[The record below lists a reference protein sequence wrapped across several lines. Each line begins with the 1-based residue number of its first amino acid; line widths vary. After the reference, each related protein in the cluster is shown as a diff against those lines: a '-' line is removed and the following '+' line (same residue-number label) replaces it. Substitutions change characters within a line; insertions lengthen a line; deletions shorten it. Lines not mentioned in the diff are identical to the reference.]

1 MARLDWKAL
10 KDKVKQATDVVS
22 ELAKDASQKA
32 VEAWNS
38 EEGMKLRSGVKQIAD
53 SAVELAQEASQK
65 AKDTWN
71 SEENLKLRAGVKQI
85 ADSAVELAQE
95 ASQKAVEV
103 WNSEES
109 MKLREGVMAGID
121 SVKDTSLDIAQ
132 KASDVWNS
140 ENVVLF
146 RGKSQKALKVISG
159 IQAVED
165 RKKSIQTREEADLL
179 KAEIESTN
187 EAIREDLN
195 ETLEDFGRYRLES
208 LKESVG
214 RFLHCL
220 EQMNQKAKGKEY
232 EFLNAIDIKTEEVK
246 EMATIEMSASDALR
260 TLAVGGGFAAVG
272 LMGTPV
278 AVTAAVT
285 AMASASTG
293 VAISSLSGAAASNAV
308 LAWLGGGAISAG
320 GGGVAAGTVVLGAVT
335 ATATI
340 GLAVVAVGTLA
351 SRFYAKK
358 NTEAEA
364 YLAEVKLWAEQT
376 QASWTVLEGVK
387 KRINELHDVTTE
399 LVGRCRTE
407 LEKLEMIIPVFDNGN
422 QDHVKTF
429 QQCALLAKSMSE
441 LATTPILDAEGN
453 INQQAGIIVAKT
465 QKVLNSSL

>member
-71 SEENLKLRAGVKQI
+71 SEENLKLRAGVMQI

-109 MKLREGVMAGID
+109 MKLREGVMAGFD

-146 RGKSQKALKVISG
+146 RGKSQKSLKVISG

-195 ETLEDFGRYRLES
+195 ETLEDFGKYRLES
-208 LKESVG
+208 LKDSVG

-220 EQMNQKAKGKEY
+220 ERMNQKSKGKEY
-232 EFLNAIDIKTEEVK
+232 EFLTEIDIQAEEIK
-246 EMATIEMSASDALR
+246 EMKTIDMGASDALR

-308 LAWLGGGAISAG
+308 LAWLGGGAVAAHG
-320 GGGVAAGTVVLGAVT
+320 GGIAAGTVVLGAIT

-376 QASWTVLEGVK
+376 QAGWTVLAGVK
-387 KRINELHDVTTE
+387 TRINELHDVTAE
-399 LVGRCRTE
+399 LVERCRTE
-407 LEKLEMIIPVFDNGN
+407 LDKLEAIIPVFDNAN
-422 QDHVKTF
+422 SEHVKTF

-441 LATTPILDAEGN
+441 LAMTPVLDEEGN
-453 INQQAGIIVAKT
+453 ISQQSGVIVAKT

>member
-1 MARLDWKAL
+1 MARLGWNSL

-22 ELAKDASQKA
+22 ELAKEASQKA

-38 EEGMKLRSGVKQIAD
+38 EEGMKLREGVKQIAD
-53 SAVELAQEASQK
+53 S
-65 AKDTWN
+65 T
-71 SEENLKLRAGVKQI
+71 
-85 ADSAVELAQE
+85 VELAQE

-109 MKLREGVMAGID
+109 MKVRKGVMVGVD
-121 SVKDTSLDIAQ
+121 CVKDTSQNIAQ

-146 RGKSQKALKVISG
+146 RGKSQKALKVICG

-165 RKKSIQTREEADLL
+165 RKKSIHTREEADLL

-195 ETLEDFGRYRLES
+195 ETLENFGRYRLES

-272 LMGTPV
+272 LMGTPALV
-278 AVTAAVT
+278 TTAVTAFAT
-285 AMASASTG
+285 ASTG
-293 VAISSLSGAAASNAV
+293 TAISSLSGAAASNAV
-308 LAWLGGGAISAG
+308 LAWLGGGALAAE
-320 GGGVAAGTVVLGAVT
+320 GGGVALGTIVMGAIT
-335 ATATI
+335 ATATV
-340 GLAVVAVGTLA
+340 GLAAVAVGTLA

-376 QASWTVLEGVK
+376 QASWTILEGVK

-399 LVGRCRTE
+399 LVGRCRAE
-407 LEKLEMIIPVFDNGN
+407 LEKLEMIIPIFDNGN

-453 INQQAGIIVAKT
+453 INQQTGVIVAKT

>member
-1 MARLDWKAL
+1 MARLDWNSL
-10 KDKVKQATDVVS
+10 KSKVKQATGNVTD
-22 ELAKDASQKA
+22 LAKEASQKA

-38 EEGMKLRSGVKQIAD
+38 EDALKLRKEVSSGLDNVKD
-53 SAVELAQEASQK
+53 TVSQK
-65 AKDTWN
+65 ATELWN
-71 SEENLKLRAGVKQI
+71 SEDAMR
-85 ADSAVELAQE
+85 
-95 ASQKAVEV
+95 
-103 WNSEES
+103 
-109 MKLREGVMAGID
+109 LREGVISSID
-121 SVKDTSLDIAQ
+121 CVKETSLDVAQ

-140 ENVVLF
+140 ENVIKF

-165 RKKSIQTREEADLL
+165 RKKSIHTREEADLL

-195 ETLEDFGRYRLES
+195 ETLEDFGKYRLES
-208 LKESVG
+208 LKDSVG

-220 EQMNQKAKGKEY
+220 ERMNQKSKGKEY
-232 EFLNAIDIKTEEVK
+232 EFLTEIDIQAEEIK
-246 EMATIEMSASDALR
+246 EMKTIDMGASDALR

-320 GGGVAAGTVVLGAVT
+320 GGGIAAGTVVLGAVT

-376 QASWTVLEGVK
+376 QAGWTVLAGVK
-387 KRINELHDVTTE
+387 ARINELHDVTAE
-399 LVGRCRTE
+399 LVERCRTE
-407 LEKLEMIIPVFDNGN
+407 LDKLEAIIPVFDNAN
-422 QDHVKTF
+422 SEHVKTF

-441 LATTPILDAEGN
+441 LAMTPVLDEEGN
-453 INQQAGIIVAKT
+453 ISQQSGVIVAKT

>member
-22 ELAKDASQKA
+22 ELVKDASQKA

-53 SAVELAQEASQK
+53 SAVDLAQEASQK

-109 MKLREGVMAGID
+109 MKVRKGVMVGVD
-121 SVKDTSLDIAQ
+121 CVKDTSQNIAQ

-146 RGKSQKALKVISG
+146 RGKSQKALKVICG

-165 RKKSIQTREEADLL
+165 RKKSIHTREEADLL

-272 LMGTPV
+272 LMGTPALV
-278 AVTAAVT
+278 TTAVTAFAT
-285 AMASASTG
+285 ASTG
-293 VAISSLSGAAASNAV
+293 TAISSLSGAAASNAV
-308 LAWLGGGAISAG
+308 LAWLGGGALAAE
-320 GGGVAAGTVVLGAVT
+320 GGGVALGTIVMGAIT
-335 ATATI
+335 ATATV
-340 GLAVVAVGTLA
+340 GLAAVAVGTLA

-376 QASWTVLEGVK
+376 QAGWTVLAGVK
-387 KRINELHDVTTE
+387 ARINELHDVTAE
-399 LVGRCRTE
+399 LVERCRTE

-441 LATTPILDAEGN
+441 LAMTPVLDEEGN
-453 INQQAGIIVAKT
+453 ISQQSGVIVAKT

>member
-1 MARLDWKAL
+1 MARLDWNSL
-10 KDKVKQATDVVS
+10 KSKVKQAAGNVTD
-22 ELAKDASQKA
+22 LAKEASQKA
-32 VEAWNS
+32 VEAWDS
-38 EEGMKLRSGVKQIAD
+38 EDALKLRKEVSSGIDNVKD
-53 SAVELAQEASQK
+53 TVSQK
-65 AKDTWN
+65 ATELWN
-71 SEENLKLRAGVKQI
+71 SEDAMR
-85 ADSAVELAQE
+85 
-95 ASQKAVEV
+95 
-103 WNSEES
+103 
-109 MKLREGVMAGID
+109 LREKLVAGAD
-121 SVKDTSLDIAQ
+121 CVRETSLDVAQ
-132 KASDVWNS
+132 KASDVWNN
-140 ENVVLF
+140 ENVIKF

-165 RKKSIQTREEADLL
+165 RKKSIHTREEADLL

-246 EMATIEMSASDALR
+246 EMKTIDMGASDALR

-320 GGGVAAGTVVLGAVT
+320 GGGIAAGTVVLGAVT

-376 QASWTVLEGVK
+376 QAGWTVLAGVK
-387 KRINELHDVTTE
+387 TRINELHDVTAE
-399 LVGRCRTE
+399 LVERCRTE
-407 LEKLEMIIPVFDNGN
+407 LDKLEAIIPVFDNAN
-422 QDHVKTF
+422 SEHVKTF

-441 LATTPILDAEGN
+441 LAMTPVLDEEGN
-453 INQQAGIIVAKT
+453 ISQQSGVIVAKT

>member
-1 MARLDWKAL
+1 MARLDWNSL
-10 KDKVKQATDVVS
+10 KSKVQQAADNVT
-22 ELAKDASQKA
+22 ELAKEASQKA

-38 EEGMKLRSGVKQIAD
+38 EDA
-53 SAVELAQEASQK
+53 
-65 AKDTWN
+65 
-71 SEENLKLRAGVKQI
+71 LKLRKEVKSSIDNAKEAIDQKTT
-85 ADSAVELAQE
+85 EL
-95 ASQKAVEV
+95 
-103 WNSEES
+103 WNSDEAI
-109 MKLREGVMAGID
+109 KLRERLMTSVDGV
-121 SVKDTSLDIAQ
+121 KETSLEVAQ

-140 ENVVLF
+140 ENVIRF

-179 KAEIESTN
+179 KTEIESTN

-195 ETLEDFGRYRLES
+195 ETLEGFGKYRLES
-208 LKESVG
+208 LRDSVG

-220 EQMNQKAKGKEY
+220 EKMNQKSKGKEY
-232 EFLNAIDIKTEEVK
+232 EFLTEIDIQAEEIK
-246 EMATIEMSASDALR
+246 EMETVDMGASDALR

-278 AVTAAVT
+278 VVTTAVT

-320 GGGVAAGTVVLGAVT
+320 GGGIAAGTVVLGAVT

-376 QASWTVLEGVK
+376 QASWTVLAGVK
-387 KRINELHDVTTE
+387 TRINELHEVTAE
-399 LVGRCRTE
+399 LVERCRTE
-407 LEKLEMIIPVFDNGN
+407 LDKLEAIIPIFDNDN
-422 QDHVKTF
+422 SEHVKTF

-441 LATTPILDAEGN
+441 LAMTPILDEDGN
-453 INQQAGIIVAKT
+453 ISQQSGVIVTKT

>member
-1 MARLDWKAL
+1 MARLDWKSL
-10 KDKVKQATDVVS
+10 KDKVRQAADNVS
-22 ELAKDASQKA
+22 ELAKETSK
-32 VEAWNS
+32 
-38 EEGMKLRSGVKQIAD
+38 
-53 SAVELAQEASQK
+53 
-65 AKDTWN
+65 
-71 SEENLKLRAGVKQI
+71 
-85 ADSAVELAQE
+85 
-95 ASQKAVEV
+95 KAVEV
-103 WNSEES
+103 WNSEDAL
-109 MKLREGVMAGID
+109 KLREEVKSSIDNAKETIGQKTTELWNSEETIRLRERLMASVDGVRE
-121 SVKDTSLDIAQ
+121 TSLDVAQ

-140 ENVVLF
+140 EDVIKF

-165 RKKSIQTREEADLL
+165 RKKSIHTREEADLL

-195 ETLEDFGRYRLES
+195 ETLEVFGKYRLES
-208 LKESVG
+208 LKDSVG

-220 EQMNQKAKGKEY
+220 ERMNQKSKGKEY
-232 EFLNAIDIKTEEVK
+232 EFLTEIDIQAEEIK
-246 EMATIEMSASDALR
+246 EMETVDMGASDALR

-278 AVTAAVT
+278 VVTTAVT

-320 GGGVAAGTVVLGAVT
+320 GGGIAAGTVVLGAVT

-376 QASWTVLEGVK
+376 QASWTVVAGVK
-387 KRINELHDVTTE
+387 TRINELHEVTAE
-399 LVGRCRTE
+399 LVERCRTE
-407 LEKLEMIIPVFDNGN
+407 LDKLEAIIPIFDNDN
-422 QDHVKTF
+422 SEHVKTF

-441 LATTPILDAEGN
+441 LAMTPVLDEDGN
-453 INQQAGIIVAKT
+453 ISQQSGVIVAKT

>member
-1 MARLDWKAL
+1 MARLGWNSL

-22 ELAKDASQKA
+22 ELAKEASQKA

-38 EEGMKLRSGVKQIAD
+38 EEGMKLREGVKQIAD
-53 SAVELAQEASQK
+53 S
-65 AKDTWN
+65 T
-71 SEENLKLRAGVKQI
+71 
-85 ADSAVELAQE
+85 VELAQE

-109 MKLREGVMAGID
+109 MKVRKGVMVGVD
-121 SVKDTSLDIAQ
+121 CVKDTSQNIAQ

-146 RGKSQKALKVISG
+146 RGKSQKALKVICG

-165 RKKSIQTREEADLL
+165 RKKSIHTREEADLL

-195 ETLEDFGRYRLES
+195 ETLENFGRYRLES

-272 LMGTPV
+272 LMETPALV
-278 AVTAAVT
+278 TTAVTAFAT
-285 AMASASTG
+285 ASTG
-293 VAISSLSGAAASNAV
+293 TAISSLSGAAASNAV
-308 LAWLGGGAISAG
+308 LAWLGGGALAAE
-320 GGGVAAGTVVLGAVT
+320 GGGVALGTIVMGAIT
-335 ATATI
+335 ATATV
-340 GLAVVAVGTLA
+340 GLAAVAVGTLA

-376 QASWTVLEGVK
+376 QASWTILEGVK

-399 LVGRCRTE
+399 LVGRCRAE
-407 LEKLEMIIPVFDNGN
+407 LEKLEMIIPIFDNGN

-453 INQQAGIIVAKT
+453 INQQTGVIVAKT

>member
-1 MARLDWKAL
+1 MARLDWNSL
-10 KDKVKQATDVVS
+10 KSKVRQAANNVT
-22 ELAKDASQKA
+22 ELAKEASQKA

-38 EEGMKLRSGVKQIAD
+38 EDALKLCEEVKSSIDNAKETIGQKTT
-53 SAVELAQEASQK
+53 EL
-65 AKDTWN
+65 WN
-71 SEENLKLRAGVKQI
+71 S
-85 ADSAVELAQE
+85 DE
-95 ASQKAVEV
+95 AI
-103 WNSEES
+103 
-109 MKLREGVMAGID
+109 KLRERLMTSVDGV
-121 SVKDTSLDIAQ
+121 KETSLEVAQ

-140 ENVVLF
+140 ENVVRF

-179 KAEIESTN
+179 KTEIESTN

-195 ETLEDFGRYRLES
+195 ETLEGFGKYRLES
-208 LKESVG
+208 LRDSVG

-220 EQMNQKAKGKEY
+220 EKMNQKSKGKEY
-232 EFLNAIDIKTEEVK
+232 EFLTEIDIQAEEIK
-246 EMATIEMSASDALR
+246 EMETVDMGASDALR

-278 AVTAAVT
+278 VVTTAVT

-320 GGGVAAGTVVLGAVT
+320 GGGIAAGTVVLGAVT

-376 QASWTVLEGVK
+376 QASWTVLAGVK
-387 KRINELHDVTTE
+387 TRINELHEVTAE
-399 LVGRCRTE
+399 LVERCRTE
-407 LEKLEMIIPVFDNGN
+407 LDKLEAIIPIFDNDN
-422 QDHVKTF
+422 SEHVKTF

-441 LATTPILDAEGN
+441 LAMTPILDEDGN
-453 INQQAGIIVAKT
+453 ISQQSGVIVTKT

>member
-10 KDKVKQATDVVS
+10 KDKVKQATDVVP
-22 ELAKDASQKA
+22 ELAKEASQKA

-38 EEGMKLRSGVKQIAD
+38 EDALKLRKEVSSGLDNVKD
-53 SAVELAQEASQK
+53 TVSQK
-65 AKDTWN
+65 ATELWN
-71 SEENLKLRAGVKQI
+71 SEDAMR
-85 ADSAVELAQE
+85 
-95 ASQKAVEV
+95 
-103 WNSEES
+103 
-109 MKLREGVMAGID
+109 LREKLVAGAD
-121 SVKDTSLDIAQ
+121 CVRETSLDVAQ

-140 ENVVLF
+140 ENVIKF

-165 RKKSIQTREEADLL
+165 RKKSIHTREEADLL

-195 ETLEDFGRYRLES
+195 ETLEDFGKYRLES
-208 LKESVG
+208 LKDSVG

-220 EQMNQKAKGKEY
+220 ERMNQKSKGKEY
-232 EFLNAIDIKTEEVK
+232 EFLTEIDIHAEEIK
-246 EMATIEMSASDALR
+246 EMKTIDMGASDALR

-285 AMASASTG
+285 AMASASSG

-320 GGGVAAGTVVLGAVT
+320 GGGIAAGTVVLGAVT

-376 QASWTVLEGVK
+376 QASWAILDGVK

-407 LEKLEMIIPVFDNGN
+407 LEKLETIIPVFDNAN
-422 QDHVKTF
+422 QEHVKTF

-441 LATTPILDAEGN
+441 LAMTPVLDEEGN
-453 INQQAGIIVAKT
+453 ISQQSGVIVAKT
-465 QKVLNSSL
+465 RKVLNSSL